1 MATWA
6 EKCVCECGRE
16 ICLPAVGQWRQ
27 LCAWLASQSV
37 LSDVPEER
45 WESGANDLFDLF
57 SSPHFTKFIFHHIR
71 VFHNKQTS
79 SCSLCAGQRG
89 SVLGYVYV
97 LFYLSLITFFKLCL
111 KMCTLNIMPHS
122 KYDFESLQNQ
132 YICKAAMSDGR
143 VKLSMTSYTVIIKSF
158 YVIAQ

>member
-79 SCSLCAGQRG
+79 SCTLCAGQRG
-89 SVLGYVYV
+89 LCAW
-97 LFYLSLITFFKLCL
+97 LCL
-111 KMCTLNIMPHS
+111 YFILFVINKKSFFTLNIMPHS